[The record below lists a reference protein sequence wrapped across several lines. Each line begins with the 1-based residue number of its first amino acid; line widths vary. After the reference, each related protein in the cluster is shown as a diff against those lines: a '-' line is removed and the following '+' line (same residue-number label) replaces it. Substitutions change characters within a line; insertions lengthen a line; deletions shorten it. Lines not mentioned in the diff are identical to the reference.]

1 VKFFLILS
9 LMISFAFAEDKKA
22 AKFEEI
28 KPKILAHIDQRI
40 DLLQKHKSCV
50 QSASSKE
57 QMKACRDSHKDL
69 MKKIREDR
77 REENR
82 KAKSN

>member
-1 VKFFLILS
+1 MVN
-9 LMISFAFAEDKKA
+9 FALAEDKKA

-57 QMKACRDSHKDL
+57 QMKACRDSHKEL
-69 MKKIREDR
+69 MKKIRE
-77 REENR
+77 EKR
-82 KAKSN
+82 KSKSN

>member
-1 VKFFLILS
+1 MKFFLILT
-9 LMISFAFAEDKKA
+9 LMVNFALAEDNKA

-57 QMKACRDSHKDL
+57 QMKACRDSHKEL
-69 MKKIREDR
+69 MKKIRE
-77 REENR
+77 EKR
-82 KAKSN
+82 KSKSN

>member
-1 VKFFLILS
+1 MKFFLILT
-9 LMISFAFAEDKKA
+9 LMVNFALAEDKKA

-57 QMKACRDSHKDL
+57 QMKACRDSHKEL
-69 MKKIREDR
+69 MKKIRE
-77 REENR
+77 EKR
-82 KAKSN
+82 KSKSN

>member
-1 VKFFLILS
+1 VKFFLILT
-9 LMISFAFAEDKKA
+9 LMVNFALAEDKKA

-57 QMKACRDSHKDL
+57 QMKACRDSHKEL
-69 MKKIREDR
+69 MKKIRE
-77 REENR
+77 EKR
-82 KAKSN
+82 KSKSN